1 MGILIST
8 KIKKFQIQRLFTCI
22 KKQIIQ
28 SNLLAPLKGCVLK
41 LKCTIM
47 FSSFSMSSPSG
58 NGAFAVVGTVVDSLP
73 DWSLRIYQ
81 NCLLA
86 VDQEGSIVFRDETT
100 KQNLDMIKEK

>member
-1 MGILIST
+1 MPPTFLKKKKKKKKKYYKIS
-8 KIKKFQIQRLFTCI
+8 IKRLRIET
-22 KKQIIQ
+22 
-28 SNLLAPLKGCVLK
+28 LVYH
-41 LKCTIM
+41 
-47 FSSFSMSSPSG
+47 SSFSMSSPSG
-58 NGAFAVVGTVVDSLP
+58 NVAFAVVGTVVDSLP